1 MKNKEFQRRMTYDVL
16 ILLGMFTLVMFMCRL
31 WPIILL
37 CILGA
42 FGAMIRLLFLS
53 RKEAVV
59 IQPASEGPIKR
70 ETKRDFQQLAFELA
84 IRRITELVSA
94 DYPQARWV
102 WKSAQAKED
111 LQSSRDLPILLN
123 HAGGYREA
131 TVHIQNLQVTGIS
144 YFTSAQTRQE
154 QQSNSS
160 SEETSAELEH
170 SENEP
175 EAETEPMPVNYEL
188 LAFEWVDAHVLE
200 LNGRCNE
207 CIANGETELIL
218 SADDLPDSKS
228 WENICTELKRNGI
241 SACEPIQ
248 QGIKIY
254 FKQKNC
260 RKE

>member
-1 MKNKEFQRRMTYDVL
+1 MKNKEFQRRLTYDVL

-53 RKEAVV
+53 RKGVVV
-59 IQPASEGPIKR
+59 IPPTPEGPVKR
-70 ETKRDFQQLAFELA
+70 ETERDLQQLAFELA
-84 IRRITELVSA
+84 TRRITELVCA
-94 DYPQARWV
+94 DHPQARWV
-102 WKSAQAKED
+102 WKSTQAKEE
-111 LQSSRDLPILLN
+111 LQCGRDLSILLN

-144 YFTSAQTRQE
+144 YCTAAQAKQE
-154 QQSNSS
+154 PQSTPS
-160 SEETSAELEH
+160 SEETAAEPEH

-175 EAETEPMPVNYEL
+175 EAETEPVPVNYEL

-207 CIANGETELIL
+207 CLANGETELIL

-228 WENICTELKRNGI
+228 WENICAELKRNGI